1 MIKISAPL
9 AALCALFVFASPA
22 TAGTPVAAPS
32 PTPEPRHSF
41 LDPIGDFAR
50 DTILKPVAPFELVP
64 GKDPNGWG
72 FVIEP
77 YVWAMGLNGNMGVG
91 GLPAAHV
98 GFSSSTILQHL
109 DWGIFARGEVRK
121 GRWGVLAD
129 GYYAALSASASPTNR
144 LYDSINLGLQQSLV
158 SLAIAYRVIDDRR
171 GFLDVYAG
179 ARYNFIGAQVDSSL
193 NNSRINQVSDNVT
206 TSLANNIDTR
216 LDSAFEKAVAA
227 AVAKV
232 DAEVVEVQARAQQAQ
247 EAVETLVSERIRKR
261 DIERLLLGNV
271 DLRQLARRDLLK
283 RDLVGGSVNGALQDY
298 IRASARAKVATAR
311 GTVDSA
317 AEAAAAQ
324 AKKKLSKAIAETL
337 EDSIPTDAA
346 GNEWWVDPIIGLR
359 GQINFTRWLFLAA
372 QGDVGG
378 FGAGSQIAW
387 NVQTTLGVNFT
398 RNVFAE
404 IGYRYMYVDYTD
416 GGFLYQM
423 NSYGLYSGVGVRF

>member
-1 MIKISAPL
+1 MIQTSAPL
-9 AALCALFVFASPA
+9 ATLCALFVFASPA
-22 TAGTPVAAPS
+22 FAGTPVAAPS
-32 PTPEPRHSF
+32 PEPRHCF
-41 LDPIGDFAR
+41 LDPVGDFAR

-77 YVWAMGLNGNMGVG
+77 YVWALGLEGSMGVG

-144 LYDSINLGLQQSLV
+144 LYDSVNLGLQQSLV

-179 ARYNFIGAQVDSSL
+179 ARYNFIGAQLDSSL
-193 NNSRINQVSDNVT
+193 NDSRITQISDNVT
-206 TSLANNIDTR
+206 TSLAKAIDPR
-216 LDSAFEKAVAA
+216 LDAAFEKAVAA

-232 DAEVVEVQARAQQAQ
+232 DAEVAEAQARAQQAQ
-247 EAVETLVSERIRKR
+247 EAVEAIVSERIRTR
-261 DIERLLLGNV
+261 DIRRLLRGDV
-271 DLRQLARRDLLK
+271 DIRQLERRNLLK

-324 AKKKLSKAIAETL
+324 AKKKLSKAIADRL
-337 EDSIPTDAA
+337 EDSIPTDGA

-378 FGAGSQIAW
+378 FGAGSEIAW

-423 NSYGLYSGVGVRF
+423 NSYGLYSGIGVRF